1 MKNNKEE
8 QQRMLRQLKKTEL
21 LELLIEENDENERL
35 YRLLQEH
42 GVSPVDSC
50 EDAVA
55 DPPAAG
61 DSLTV
66 TDSPAGADLLSTGR
80 QDSADFGPGSEKEE
94 LPADTSPGKEDR
106 IPARRNLLST
116 ENLKEELR
124 RIRYIEKYRSTIR
137 STVSILITV
146 AALAILVANFL
157 IPAFQIYGNSM
168 TPTLTEG
175 EIVLALKGDDYDT
188 GQLIAF
194 YYNNKILVKRVIAG
208 PGDWVDIDEDGN
220 TYVNNQ
226 LLDEP
231 YVSEKSLGDC
241 NIELP
246 YQVPENRIFV
256 MGDHRSVSVD
266 SRNSSIGCVSQ
277 EQIAGRLIFRVWP
290 LPKFGGV

>member
-1 MKNNKEE
+1 MNNDKTE
-8 QQRMLRQLKKTEL
+8 QQRILRNLKKTEW
-21 LELLIEENDENERL
+21 LELLIEENNENERL
-35 YRLLQEH
+35 YKLLQEQK
-42 GVSPVDSC
+42 GSEDTGNGAQGPVDLDES
-50 EDAVA
+50 EEAV
-55 DPPAAG
+55 
-61 DSLTV
+61 
-66 TDSPAGADLLSTGR
+66 ST
-80 QDSADFGPGSEKEE
+80 
-94 LPADTSPGKEDR
+94 ADTSPEKVKGLKAWKDV
-106 IPARRNLLST
+106 LKT
-116 ENLKEELR
+116 ENLKEELQ

-157 IPAFQIYGNSM
+157 VPAFQIYGNSM
-168 TPTLTEG
+168 TPTLSEG
-175 EIVLALKGDDYDT
+175 EIVLALKGDDYEI

-208 PGDWVDIDEDGN
+208 PGDWVDIDEEGN

-266 SRNSSIGCVSQ
+266 SRNSSIGCISQ
-277 EQIAGRLIFRVWP
+277 EQIAGKLVFRVWP

>member
-1 MKNNKEE
+1 MNNDKTE
-8 QQRMLRQLKKTEL
+8 QQRILRNLKKTEL
-21 LELLIEENDENERL
+21 LELLIEENNENERL
-35 YRLLQEH
+35 YKLLQEQK
-42 GVSPVDSC
+42 GSEDTGNGAQGPVDLDESEEAVSPD
-50 EDAVA
+50 
-55 DPPAAG
+55 
-61 DSLTV
+61 
-66 TDSPAGADLLSTGR
+66 
-80 QDSADFGPGSEKEE
+80 
-94 LPADTSPGKEDR
+94 DTSPEKVKGLQAWKDV
-106 IPARRNLLST
+106 LKT
-116 ENLKEELR
+116 ENLKEELQ

-157 IPAFQIYGNSM
+157 VPAFQIYGNSM
-168 TPTLTEG
+168 TPTLSEG
-175 EIVLALKGDDYDT
+175 EIVLALKGDDYEI

-208 PGDWVDIDEDGN
+208 PGDWVDIDEEGN

-266 SRNSSIGCVSQ
+266 SRNSSIGCISQ
-277 EQIAGRLIFRVWP
+277 EQIAGKLVFRVWP

>member
-1 MKNNKEE
+1 MNNDKTE
-8 QQRMLRQLKKTEL
+8 QQRILRNLKKTEL
-21 LELLIEENDENERL
+21 LELLIEENNENERL
-35 YRLLQEH
+35 YKLLQEQK
-42 GVSPVDSC
+42 GSEDTGNGAQGPVDLDES
-50 EDAVA
+50 EEAV
-55 DPPAAG
+55 
-61 DSLTV
+61 S
-66 TDSPAGADLLSTGR
+66 
-80 QDSADFGPGSEKEE
+80 
-94 LPADTSPGKEDR
+94 PADTSPEKVKGLKAWKDV
-106 IPARRNLLST
+106 LKT
-116 ENLKEELR
+116 ENLKEELQ

-157 IPAFQIYGNSM
+157 VPAFQIYGNSM
-168 TPTLTEG
+168 TPTLSEG
-175 EIVLALKGDDYDT
+175 EIVLALKGDDYEI

-208 PGDWVDIDEDGN
+208 PGDWVDIDEEGN

-231 YVSEKSLGDC
+231 YVSEKSLGDY

-266 SRNSSIGCVSQ
+266 SRNSSIGCISQ
-277 EQIAGRLIFRVWP
+277 EQIAGKLVFRVWP

>member
-1 MKNNKEE
+1 MNNDKTE
-8 QQRMLRQLKKTEL
+8 QQRILRNLKKTEL
-21 LELLIEENDENERL
+21 LELLIEENNENERL
-35 YRLLQEH
+35 YKLLQEQK
-42 GVSPVDSC
+42 GSEDTGNGAQGPVDLDES
-50 EDAVA
+50 EEAV
-55 DPPAAG
+55 
-61 DSLTV
+61 S
-66 TDSPAGADLLSTGR
+66 
-80 QDSADFGPGSEKEE
+80 
-94 LPADTSPGKEDR
+94 PADTSPEKVKGLQAWKDV
-106 IPARRNLLST
+106 LKT
-116 ENLKEELR
+116 ENLKEELQ

-157 IPAFQIYGNSM
+157 VPAFQIYGNSM
-168 TPTLTEG
+168 TPTLSEG
-175 EIVLALKGDDYDT
+175 EIVLALKGDDYEI

-208 PGDWVDIDEDGN
+208 PGDWVDIDEEGN

-266 SRNSSIGCVSQ
+266 SRNSSIGCISQ
-277 EQIAGRLIFRVWP
+277 EQIAGKLVFRVWP

>member
-1 MKNNKEE
+1 
-8 QQRMLRQLKKTEL
+8 L
-21 LELLIEENDENERL
+21 LELLIEENNENERL
-35 YRLLQEH
+35 YKLLQEQK
-42 GVSPVDSC
+42 GSEDTGNGAQGPVDLDES
-50 EDAVA
+50 EEAV
-55 DPPAAG
+55 
-61 DSLTV
+61 S
-66 TDSPAGADLLSTGR
+66 
-80 QDSADFGPGSEKEE
+80 
-94 LPADTSPGKEDR
+94 PADTSPEKVKGLQAWK
-106 IPARRNLLST
+106 NVLKT
-116 ENLKEELR
+116 ENLKEELQ

-157 IPAFQIYGNSM
+157 VPAFQIYGNSM
-168 TPTLTEG
+168 TPTLSEG
-175 EIVLALKGDDYDT
+175 EIVLALKGDDYEI

-208 PGDWVDIDEDGN
+208 PGDWVDIDEEGN

-266 SRNSSIGCVSQ
+266 SRNSSIGCISQ
-277 EQIAGRLIFRVWP
+277 EQIAGKLVFRVWP

>member
-35 YRLLQEH
+35 YRLLQEQNA
-42 GVSPVDSC
+42 GRADSF
-50 EDAVA
+50 EDA
-55 DPPAAG
+55 G
-61 DSLTV
+61 E
-66 TDSPAGADLLSTGR
+66 DSPDGADFSSVK
-80 QDSADFGPGSEKEE
+80 QQNPEDSGSGSEEEE
-94 LPADTSPGKEDR
+94 LLAGTPPGKEGGIHAWRD
-106 IPARRNLLST
+106 ILST

-226 LLDEP
+226 LLDES

>member
-1 MKNNKEE
+1 MNNDKTE
-8 QQRMLRQLKKTEL
+8 QQRILRNLKKTEL
-21 LELLIEENDENERL
+21 LELLIEENNENERL
-35 YRLLQEH
+35 YKLLQEQK
-42 GVSPVDSC
+42 GSEDTGNGAQGPVDLDES
-50 EDAVA
+50 EEAV
-55 DPPAAG
+55 
-61 DSLTV
+61 S
-66 TDSPAGADLLSTGR
+66 
-80 QDSADFGPGSEKEE
+80 
-94 LPADTSPGKEDR
+94 PADTSPEKVKGLQAWK
-106 IPARRNLLST
+106 NVLKT
-116 ENLKEELR
+116 ENLKEELQ

-157 IPAFQIYGNSM
+157 VPAFQIYGNSM
-168 TPTLTEG
+168 TPTLSEG
-175 EIVLALKGDDYDT
+175 EIVLALKGDDYEI

-208 PGDWVDIDEDGN
+208 PGDWVDIDEEGN

-266 SRNSSIGCVSQ
+266 SRNSSIGCISQ
-277 EQIAGRLIFRVWP
+277 EQIAGKLVFRVWP

>member
-1 MKNNKEE
+1 MINDKTE
-8 QQRMLRQLKKTEL
+8 QQRILRNLKKTEL
-21 LELLIEENDENERL
+21 LELLIEENNENERL
-35 YRLLQEH
+35 YKLLQEQK
-42 GVSPVDSC
+42 GSEDTGNGAQGPVDLDES
-50 EDAVA
+50 EEAV
-55 DPPAAG
+55 
-61 DSLTV
+61 S
-66 TDSPAGADLLSTGR
+66 
-80 QDSADFGPGSEKEE
+80 
-94 LPADTSPGKEDR
+94 PADTSPEKVKGLKAWKDV
-106 IPARRNLLST
+106 LKT
-116 ENLKEELR
+116 ENLKEELQ

-157 IPAFQIYGNSM
+157 VPAFQIYGNSM
-168 TPTLTEG
+168 TPTLSEG
-175 EIVLALKGDDYDT
+175 EIVLALKGDDYEI

-208 PGDWVDIDEDGN
+208 PGDWVDIDEEGN

-266 SRNSSIGCVSQ
+266 SRNSSIGCISQ
-277 EQIAGRLIFRVWP
+277 EQIAGKLVFRVWP

>member
-1 MKNNKEE
+1 MTSDKDE
-8 QQRMLRQLKKTEL
+8 QQQILRNLKKTEL
-21 LELLIEENDENERL
+21 LELLIEENNENERL
-35 YRLLQEH
+35 FKLLQEH
-42 GVSPVDSC
+42 GIRDSEESLHEEFGIPADA
-50 EDAVA
+50 EDQPA
-55 DPPAAG
+55 DG
-61 DSLTV
+61 
-66 TDSPAGADLLSTGR
+66 PAGEAVPDKGK
-80 QDSADFGPGSEKEE
+80 G
-94 LPADTSPGKEDR
+94 LPAW
-106 IPARRNLLST
+106 RNILST

-137 STVSILITV
+137 STISILITV
-146 AALAILVANFL
+146 AALAILIANFL
-157 IPAFQIYGNSM
+157 VPAFQIYGNSM

-175 EIVLALKGDDYDT
+175 EIVLALKGDDYEI

-241 NIELP
+241 NIEMP

-266 SRNSSIGCVSQ
+266 SRNSSIGCISQ
-277 EQIAGRLIFRVWP
+277 EQIAGKLVFRVWP

>member
-1 MKNNKEE
+1 MSNDKVE
-8 QQRMLRQLKKTEL
+8 QQRILRNLKKTEL
-21 LELLIEENDENERL
+21 LELLIEENNENERL
-35 YRLLQEH
+35 YKLLQEQK
-42 GVSPVDSC
+42 GSEDTGNGAQGPVDLDES
-50 EDAVA
+50 EEAV
-55 DPPAAG
+55 
-61 DSLTV
+61 S
-66 TDSPAGADLLSTGR
+66 
-80 QDSADFGPGSEKEE
+80 
-94 LPADTSPGKEDR
+94 PADTSPEKVKGLKAWKDV
-106 IPARRNLLST
+106 LKT
-116 ENLKEELR
+116 ENLKEELQ

-157 IPAFQIYGNSM
+157 VPAFQIYGNSM
-168 TPTLTEG
+168 TPTLSEG
-175 EIVLALKGDDYDT
+175 EIVLALKGDDYEI

-208 PGDWVDIDEDGN
+208 PGDWVDIDEEGN

-266 SRNSSIGCVSQ
+266 SRNSSIGCISQ
-277 EQIAGRLIFRVWP
+277 EQIAGKLVFRVWP

>member
-35 YRLLQEH
+35 YRLLQEQSA
-42 GVSPVDSC
+42 GLADSS
-50 EDAVA
+50 EN
-55 DPPAAG
+55 AG
-61 DSLTV
+61 E
-66 TDSPAGADLLSTGR
+66 DSPAGADFSSVK
-80 QDSADFGPGSEKEE
+80 QQNPADSGSGSEEEE
-94 LPADTSPGKEDR
+94 LPAGTPPGKEGGIHAWRD
-106 IPARRNLLST
+106 ILST

-146 AALAILVANFL
+146 AAIAILVANFL

-175 EIVLALKGDDYDT
+175 EIVLALKGDDYET

-208 PGDWVDIDEDGN
+208 PGDWVDIDEEGN

-231 YVSEKSLGDC
+231 YVFEKSLGDC

-277 EQIAGRLIFRVWP
+277 EQIAGKLVFRVWP
-290 LPKFGGV
+290 LPRFGGV

>member
-35 YRLLQEH
+35 YRLLQEQSA
-42 GVSPVDSC
+42 GLADSS
-50 EDAVA
+50 EN
-55 DPPAAG
+55 AG
-61 DSLTV
+61 E
-66 TDSPAGADLLSTGR
+66 DSPAGADFSSVK
-80 QDSADFGPGSEKEE
+80 QQNPADSGSGSEEEE
-94 LPADTSPGKEDR
+94 LPAGTPPGKEGGIHAWRD
-106 IPARRNLLST
+106 ILST

-175 EIVLALKGDDYDT
+175 EIVLALKGDDYET

-208 PGDWVDIDEDGN
+208 PGDWVDIDEEGN

-231 YVSEKSLGDC
+231 YVFEKSLGDC

-277 EQIAGRLIFRVWP
+277 EQIAGKLVFRVWP
-290 LPKFGGV
+290 LPRFGGV

>member
-1 MKNNKEE
+1 MNNDKTE
-8 QQRMLRQLKKTEL
+8 QQRILRNLKKTEL
-21 LELLIEENDENERL
+21 LELLIEENNENERL
-35 YRLLQEH
+35 YKLLQEQK
-42 GVSPVDSC
+42 GSEDTGNGAQGPVDLDES
-50 EDAVA
+50 EEAV
-55 DPPAAG
+55 
-61 DSLTV
+61 S
-66 TDSPAGADLLSTGR
+66 
-80 QDSADFGPGSEKEE
+80 
-94 LPADTSPGKEDR
+94 PADTSPEKVKGLKAWKDV
-106 IPARRNLLST
+106 LKT
-116 ENLKEELR
+116 ENLKEELQ

-157 IPAFQIYGNSM
+157 VPAFQIYGNSM
-168 TPTLTEG
+168 TPTLSEG
-175 EIVLALKGDDYDT
+175 EIVLALKGDDYEI

-208 PGDWVDIDEDGN
+208 PGDWVDIDEEGN

-266 SRNSSIGCVSQ
+266 SRNSSIGCISQ
-277 EQIAGRLIFRVWP
+277 EQIAGKLVFRVWP

>member
-35 YRLLQEH
+35 YRLLQEQSA
-42 GVSPVDSC
+42 GLADSS
-50 EDAVA
+50 EN
-55 DPPAAG
+55 AG
-61 DSLTV
+61 E
-66 TDSPAGADLLSTGR
+66 DSPTGADFSSVK
-80 QDSADFGPGSEKEE
+80 QQNPEDSGSGSEEEE
-94 LPADTSPGKEDR
+94 LPADTPPGKEGGIHAWRD
-106 IPARRNLLST
+106 ILST

-175 EIVLALKGDDYDT
+175 EIVLALKGDDYET

-208 PGDWVDIDEDGN
+208 PGDWVDIDEEGN

-231 YVSEKSLGDC
+231 YVYEKSMGDC

-277 EQIAGRLIFRVWP
+277 EQIAGRLVFRVWP
-290 LPKFGGV
+290 LPRFGGV

>member
-1 MKNNKEE
+1 MNSDKDE
-8 QQRMLRQLKKTEL
+8 QQRILRNLKKTEL
-21 LELLIEENDENERL
+21 LELLIEENNENERL
-35 YRLLQEH
+35 YKLLREQSGGTGASFSET
-42 GVSPVDSC
+42 
-50 EDAVA
+50 EADAGSVETPDA
-55 DPPAAG
+55 SG
-61 DSLTV
+61 G
-66 TDSPAGADLLSTGR
+66 GAQNPTGEAPL
-80 QDSADFGPGSEKEE
+80 QDTSDI
-94 LPADTSPGKEDR
+94 SPGKEKGLQ
-106 IPARRNLLST
+106 AWKNLLKT

-124 RIRYIEKYRSTIR
+124 RIRYNEKYRSTIR
-137 STVSILITV
+137 STVSILVTV

-157 IPAFQIYGNSM
+157 VPAFQIYGNSM

-175 EIVLALKGDDYDT
+175 EIVLALKGDDYAT

-226 LLDEP
+226 LIDEP

-241 NIELP
+241 NIKLP

-277 EQIAGRLIFRVWP
+277 EQIAGKLVFRVWP
-290 LPKFGGV
+290 LTKLGGV

>member
-35 YRLLQEH
+35 YRLLQEQSA
-42 GVSPVDSC
+42 GLADSS
-50 EDAVA
+50 EN
-55 DPPAAG
+55 AG
-61 DSLTV
+61 E
-66 TDSPAGADLLSTGR
+66 DSPTGADFSSVK
-80 QDSADFGPGSEKEE
+80 QQNPADSGSGSEEEE
-94 LPADTSPGKEDR
+94 LPAGTPPGKEGGIHAWRD
-106 IPARRNLLST
+106 ILST

-175 EIVLALKGDDYDT
+175 EIVLALKGDDYET

-208 PGDWVDIDEDGN
+208 PGDWVDIDEEGN

-231 YVSEKSLGDC
+231 YVFEKSMGDC

-277 EQIAGRLIFRVWP
+277 EQIAGRLVFRVWP
-290 LPKFGGV
+290 LPRFGGV

>member
-35 YRLLQEH
+35 YRLLQEQSA
-42 GVSPVDSC
+42 GPADSF
-50 EDAVA
+50 EDT
-55 DPPAAG
+55 G
-61 DSLTV
+61 EDSSV
-66 TDSPAGADLLSTGR
+66 GADFSSVK
-80 QDSADFGPGSEKEE
+80 QQNPADSGSGSEEEE
-94 LPADTSPGKEDR
+94 LPADTPPGKEGGIHAWRD
-106 IPARRNLLST
+106 ILST
-116 ENLKEELR
+116 ENLKEELK

-175 EIVLALKGDDYDT
+175 EIVLALKGDDYET

-208 PGDWVDIDEDGN
+208 PGDWVDIDEEGN

-231 YVSEKSLGDC
+231 YVYEKSMGDC

-277 EQIAGRLIFRVWP
+277 EQIAGRLVFRVWP
-290 LPKFGGV
+290 LPRFGGV

>member
-35 YRLLQEH
+35 YRLLQEQSA
-42 GVSPVDSC
+42 GQADSF
-50 EDAVA
+50 EDA
-55 DPPAAG
+55 G
-61 DSLTV
+61 E
-66 TDSPAGADLLSTGR
+66 DSPTGAEFSSVKQQNR
-80 QDSADFGPGSEKEE
+80 ADSGSGSEEEE
-94 LPADTSPGKEDR
+94 LPADTSPGKEGGIHAWRD
-106 IPARRNLLST
+106 ILST

-175 EIVLALKGDDYDT
+175 EIVLALKGDDYET

-208 PGDWVDIDEDGN
+208 PGDWVDIDEEGN

-231 YVSEKSLGDC
+231 YVFEKSLGDC

-266 SRNSSIGCVSQ
+266 SRNSSIGCVSH
-277 EQIAGRLIFRVWP
+277 EQIAGKLVFRVWP

>member
-35 YRLLQEH
+35 YRLLQEQNA
-42 GVSPVDSC
+42 GRADSF
-50 EDAVA
+50 EDA
-55 DPPAAG
+55 G
-61 DSLTV
+61 E
-66 TDSPAGADLLSTGR
+66 DSPAGADFSSVK
-80 QDSADFGPGSEKEE
+80 QQNPADSGSGSEEEE
-94 LPADTSPGKEDR
+94 LPAGTPPGKEGGIHAWRD
-106 IPARRNLLST
+106 ILST

-175 EIVLALKGDDYDT
+175 EIVLALKGDDYET

-208 PGDWVDIDEDGN
+208 PGDWVDIDEEGN

-231 YVSEKSLGDC
+231 YVYEKSMGDC

-266 SRNSSIGCVSQ
+266 SRNLSIGCVSQ
-277 EQIAGRLIFRVWP
+277 EQIAGKLVFRVWP
-290 LPKFGGV
+290 LPRFGGV

>member
-35 YRLLQEH
+35 YRLLQEQSA
-42 GVSPVDSC
+42 GLADSS
-50 EDAVA
+50 EN
-55 DPPAAG
+55 AG
-61 DSLTV
+61 E
-66 TDSPAGADLLSTGR
+66 DSPAGADFSSVK
-80 QDSADFGPGSEKEE
+80 QQNPADSGSGSEEEE
-94 LPADTSPGKEDR
+94 LPAGTPPGKEGGIHAWRD
-106 IPARRNLLST
+106 ILST

-175 EIVLALKGDDYDT
+175 EIVLALKGDDYET

-208 PGDWVDIDEDGN
+208 PGDWVDIDEEGN

-231 YVSEKSLGDC
+231 YVFEKSLGDC

>member
-1 MKNNKEE
+1 MKDNKEE

-35 YRLLQEH
+35 YRLLQEYS
-42 GVSPVDSC
+42 GSLADSC
-50 EDAVA
+50 EDA
-55 DPPAAG
+55 G
-61 DSLTV
+61 E
-66 TDSPAGADLLSTGR
+66 DSPAGTDLFPAN
-80 QDSADFGPGSEKEE
+80 QKDSENCGPGAEKED
-94 LPADTSPGKEDR
+94 LSADTSRKKEGS
-106 IPARRNLLST
+106 IPAWRDLLST

-168 TPTLTEG
+168 TPTLAEG
-175 EIVLALKGDDYDT
+175 EIVLALKGDDYET

-194 YYNNKILVKRVIAG
+194 YYNNKILVKRVIAC

-231 YVSEKSLGDC
+231 YVEEKSLGDC

-290 LPKFGGV
+290 LPKFGGI

>member
-35 YRLLQEH
+35 YRLLQEQ
-42 GVSPVDSC
+42 S
-50 EDAVA
+50 
-55 DPPAAG
+55 AG
-61 DSLTV
+61 QAGSFENAGE
-66 TDSPAGADLLSTGR
+66 DSPAGADFSSVK
-80 QDSADFGPGSEKEE
+80 QQNPADSGSGSEEEE
-94 LPADTSPGKEDR
+94 LPAGTPPGKKGGIHAWRD
-106 IPARRNLLST
+106 ILST

-146 AALAILVANFL
+146 AAIAILVANFL

-175 EIVLALKGDDYDT
+175 EIVLALKGDDYET

-208 PGDWVDIDEDGN
+208 PGDWVDIDEEGN

-231 YVSEKSLGDC
+231 YVYEKSMGDC

-277 EQIAGRLIFRVWP
+277 EQIAGRLVFRVWP
-290 LPKFGGV
+290 LPRFGGV

>member
-35 YRLLQEH
+35 YRLLQEQSA
-42 GVSPVDSC
+42 GPADSF
-50 EDAVA
+50 EDT
-55 DPPAAG
+55 G
-61 DSLTV
+61 EDSSV
-66 TDSPAGADLLSTGR
+66 GADFSSVK
-80 QDSADFGPGSEKEE
+80 QQNPADSGSGSEEEE
-94 LPADTSPGKEDR
+94 LPADTPPGKEGGIHAWRD
-106 IPARRNLLST
+106 ILST
-116 ENLKEELR
+116 ENLKEELK

-175 EIVLALKGDDYDT
+175 EIVLALKGET

-208 PGDWVDIDEDGN
+208 PGDWVDIDEEGN

-231 YVSEKSLGDC
+231 YVYEKSMGDC

-277 EQIAGRLIFRVWP
+277 EQIAGTLVFRVWP
-290 LPKFGGV
+290 LPRFGGV

>member
-35 YRLLQEH
+35 YRLLQEQSA
-42 GVSPVDSC
+42 GLADSS
-50 EDAVA
+50 EN
-55 DPPAAG
+55 AG
-61 DSLTV
+61 E
-66 TDSPAGADLLSTGR
+66 DSPTGADFSSVK
-80 QDSADFGPGSEKEE
+80 QQNPEDSGSGSEGEE
-94 LPADTSPGKEDR
+94 LPAGTPPGKEGGIHAWRD
-106 IPARRNLLST
+106 ILST

-146 AALAILVANFL
+146 AAIAILVANFL

-175 EIVLALKGDDYDT
+175 EIVLALKGDDYET

-208 PGDWVDIDEDGN
+208 PGDWVDIDEEGN

-231 YVSEKSLGDC
+231 YVFEKSMGDC

-256 MGDHRSVSVD
+256 RGDHRSVSVD

-277 EQIAGRLIFRVWP
+277 EQIAGRLVFRVWP
-290 LPKFGGV
+290 LPRFGGV

>member
-1 MKNNKEE
+1 MTSDKDE
-8 QQRMLRQLKKTEL
+8 QQRILRNLKKTEL
-21 LELLIEENDENERL
+21 LELLIEENNENERL
-35 YRLLQEH
+35 YKLLQEH
-42 GVSPVDSC
+42 GIGDDPEEAEESPDALIGIPAET
-50 EDAVA
+50 EDQPA
-55 DPPAAG
+55 DGTAGEAAPAKG
-61 DSLTV
+61 K
-66 TDSPAGADLLSTGR
+66 G
-80 QDSADFGPGSEKEE
+80 
-94 LPADTSPGKEDR
+94 LPAW
-106 IPARRNLLST
+106 RNILST

-146 AALAILVANFL
+146 AALAILIANFL
-157 IPAFQIYGNSM
+157 VPAFQIYGNSM

-175 EIVLALKGDDYDT
+175 EIVLALKGDDYEI

-266 SRNSSIGCVSQ
+266 SRNSSIGCISQ
-277 EQIAGRLIFRVWP
+277 EQIAGKLVFRVWP

>member
-35 YRLLQEH
+35 YRLLQEQ
-42 GVSPVDSC
+42 S
-50 EDAVA
+50 
-55 DPPAAG
+55 AG
-61 DSLTV
+61 QAGSLENAGE
-66 TDSPAGADLLSTGR
+66 DSPAGADFSSVK
-80 QDSADFGPGSEKEE
+80 QQNPADSGSGSEEEE
-94 LPADTSPGKEDR
+94 LPAGTPPGKEGGIHAWRD
-106 IPARRNLLST
+106 ILST

-168 TPTLTEG
+168 TPTLAEG
-175 EIVLALKGDDYDT
+175 EIVLALKGDDYET

-208 PGDWVDIDEDGN
+208 PGDWVDIDEEGN

-231 YVSEKSLGDC
+231 YVYEKSMGDC

-277 EQIAGRLIFRVWP
+277 EQIAGKLVFRVWP
-290 LPKFGGV
+290 LPRFGGV

>member
-1 MKNNKEE
+1 M
-8 QQRMLRQLKKTEL
+8 

-35 YRLLQEH
+35 YRLLQEQ
-42 GVSPVDSC
+42 S
-50 EDAVA
+50 
-55 DPPAAG
+55 AG
-61 DSLTV
+61 QAGSFENAGE
-66 TDSPAGADLLSTGR
+66 DSPAGADFSSVK
-80 QDSADFGPGSEKEE
+80 QQNPADSGSGSEEEE
-94 LPADTSPGKEDR
+94 LPAGTPPGKEGGIHAWRD
-106 IPARRNLLST
+106 ILST

-175 EIVLALKGDDYDT
+175 EIVLALKGDDYET

-208 PGDWVDIDEDGN
+208 PGDWVDIDEEGN

-231 YVSEKSLGDC
+231 YVFEKSLGDC

-277 EQIAGRLIFRVWP
+277 EQIAGRLVFRVWP

>member
-1 MKNNKEE
+1 MTSDKDE
-8 QQRMLRQLKKTEL
+8 QQRILRNLKKTEL
-21 LELLIEENDENERL
+21 LELLIEENNENERL
-35 YRLLQEH
+35 YKLLQEH
-42 GVSPVDSC
+42 GIGDHPEEAEESPDALIGIPAET
-50 EDAVA
+50 EDQPA
-55 DPPAAG
+55 DGTAGEAAPAKG
-61 DSLTV
+61 K
-66 TDSPAGADLLSTGR
+66 G
-80 QDSADFGPGSEKEE
+80 
-94 LPADTSPGKEDR
+94 LPAW
-106 IPARRNLLST
+106 RNILST

-124 RIRYIEKYRSTIR
+124 P
-137 STVSILITV
+137 V
-146 AALAILVANFL
+146 AALAILIANFL
-157 IPAFQIYGNSM
+157 VPAFQIYGNSM

-175 EIVLALKGDDYDT
+175 EIVLALKGDDYEI

-241 NIELP
+241 NIEMP

-266 SRNSSIGCVSQ
+266 SRNSSIGCISQ
-277 EQIAGRLIFRVWP
+277 EQIAGKLVFRVWP

>member
-1 MKNNKEE
+1 MNNDKTE
-8 QQRMLRQLKKTEL
+8 QQRILRNLKKTEL
-21 LELLIEENDENERL
+21 LELLIEENNENERL
-35 YRLLQEH
+35 YKLLQEQK
-42 GVSPVDSC
+42 GSEDTGNGAQGPVDLDES
-50 EDAVA
+50 EEAV
-55 DPPAAG
+55 
-61 DSLTV
+61 S
-66 TDSPAGADLLSTGR
+66 
-80 QDSADFGPGSEKEE
+80 
-94 LPADTSPGKEDR
+94 PADTSPEKVKGLKAWKDV
-106 IPARRNLLST
+106 LKT
-116 ENLKEELR
+116 ENLKEDLQ

-157 IPAFQIYGNSM
+157 VPAFQIYGNSM
-168 TPTLTEG
+168 TPTLSEG
-175 EIVLALKGDDYDT
+175 EIVLALKGDDYEI

-208 PGDWVDIDEDGN
+208 PGDWVDIDEEGN

-266 SRNSSIGCVSQ
+266 SRNSSIGCISQ
-277 EQIAGRLIFRVWP
+277 EQIAGKLVFRVWP